1 MKKEREAFL
10 ASAGELY
17 DEVSEW
23 RRQHPKA
30 SLDEIVAQVRPKR
43 QGLMGELVGMVALQG
58 GNGVEATGC
67 RCGECGEEMRYKGE
81 LKRTVV
87 HGEGVS
93 ALQRAHYYC
102 ARCQSGFFPPRPAT
116 AVGEA

>member
-1 MKKEREAFL
+1 MKKEREVFL

-23 RRQHPKA
+23 RRQHPEA

-43 QGLMGELVGMVALQG
+43 QRLMGELVGVVALQG
-58 GNGVEATGC
+58 GSGAVATGC
-67 RCGECGEEMRYKGE
+67 RCAECGEEMRYKGE
-81 LKRTVV
+81 LQRTMV
-87 HGEGVS
+87 HGEGAS
-93 ALQRAHYYC
+93 RLKRAHYYC
-102 ARCQSGFFPPRPAT
+102 ARCQSGFFPPRPAV